1 MNDWLDATL
10 KARPVVDD
18 GFADRVI
25 AIGRSQNRS
34 RSIMGAFAAVLVL
47 GLLLACGAQLF
58 ELALK
63 RSGYHD
69 AEEAAAWRD
78 RERTAFRAAFAR
90 LGALPVLARREGK
103 DASAILDAVER
114 ALLDSPCGTLLKAG
128 PVDADGPEFHSCDT
142 SPIEG
147 LSGYDVWRRVRSPE
161 EKDAA
166 IRLARLGVLHLLRA
180 AATGDGATYAAAA
193 HDVEALGRLMLTA
206 VPAGAVAFKA
216 LARVTGDIKER
227 GGNTGGYVAP
237 LSSVDARLVM
247 PVWAGA
253 IRFSMSDTNDS
264 DAALVASDRSVLS
277 CGARSSFWEVPFV
290 AGPVQ
295 LDDAGCA
302 PRRDVGPWLW
312 FDDTPTLWARM
323 RGALLLTFPGMRSF
337 SSTMT
342 DLPDVSIVKALQ
354 PKEGDR

>member
-25 AIGRSQNRS
+25 AIGRSQNRN
-34 RSIMGAFAAVLVL
+34 RSIMGAFAAVLAL

-63 RSGYHD
+63 RAGYND

-78 RERTAFRAAFAR
+78 RERTAFRAAFTR

-103 DASAILDAVER
+103 DASAVLDTVER
-114 ALLDSPCGTLLKAG
+114 ALLDSPCGARLKAG
-128 PVDADGPEFHSCDT
+128 PVDVDGPEFHSCDT

-147 LSGYDVWRRVRSPE
+147 LSTYDVWRRVRSHE

-166 IRLARLGVLHLLRA
+166 MALARLGVLHLLRA

-193 HDVEALGRLMLTA
+193 KDVEALGRLMLTA
-206 VPAGAVAFKA
+206 VPAGMVAFKA
-216 LARVTGDIKER
+216 LARVTGDIKDR
-227 GGNTGGYVAP
+227 GGDTGGYVAP
-237 LSSVDARLVM
+237 LSSVDARLVAA
-247 PVWAGA
+247 VWAGA
-253 IRFSMSDTNDS
+253 IRFSISDTNDT

-277 CGARSSFWEVPFV
+277 CGARSAFWKIPFV
-290 AGPVQ
+290 AGRVL

-312 FDDTPTLWARM
+312 FDDTPTLWARI
-323 RGALLLTFPGMRSF
+323 RGALLLTFPGVRSF